1 MEPRRPKVPMMEE
14 VYGGR
19 RDLLLAREVSIQQ
32 GAGAERRAP
41 RHFSRVESRGGLE
54 LGAGGDVRRVCH
66 PFECQQGDAL

>member
-1 MEPRRPKVPMMEE
+1 MMEE

-41 RHFSRVESRGGLE
+41 RHSLGVEPRGFLE
-54 LGAGGDVRRVCH
+54 LRAG
-66 PFECQQGDAL
+66 